1 MSDPGCDYCC
11 GTILKGL
18 RVPPERA
25 GLRHSPHQSAPEKTI
40 LVLLAAALL
49 LPGHARAECREFKI
63 VEYEDR
69 VEAVCVGE
77 PLTEAQKKA
86 NLEEEKRQ
94 EEKSRRQRVE
104 DLNQQREAA
113 SADKSRAEAE
123 AAAERKKQELKPVT
137 APQPGNK
144 NTITNPQIL
153 YK

>member
-1 MSDPGCDYCC
+1 MNFP
-11 GTILKGL
+11 L
-18 RVPPERA
+18 
-25 GLRHSPHQSAPEKTI
+25 HSYIYPALQTT

-104 DLNQQREAA
+104 EQNQQKEAA
-113 SADKSRAEAE
+113 AADKSRAEAE

>member
-1 MSDPGCDYCC
+1 MN
-11 GTILKGL
+11 
-18 RVPPERA
+18 
-25 GLRHSPHQSAPEKTI
+25 SPLHTYLYPALQTT

-69 VEAVCVGE
+69 VEVVCVGE

-104 DLNQQREAA
+104 DLNQQRETAA
-113 SADKSRAEAE
+113 ADKSRAEAE
-123 AAAERKKQELKPVT
+123 AAAGRKKQETKPVT
-137 APQPGNK
+137 APLPGNK
-144 NTITNPQIL
+144 NPITNPQIL